1 MRTTPVSQPL
11 SRRAPRAL
19 LVLVAAAVMVAAALL
34 PGGAAADQASQP
46 SSPEAG
52 MIATGNFH
60 SCAVIA
66 GTVRCWGYGGDAALG
81 YGNTQSIG
89 DDEDPAAAGPVALG
103 AGRTAVAVAAGTV
116 HTCALLD
123 NGAVRCWGFGG
134 DGRLGYGNVDNIGD
148 DEKPADVPPVSFG
161 PGRTAKAIAAG
172 NGHTCAILEDDSV
185 RCWGFNLDG
194 RLGLGSVDS
203 VGDDESPAQSPA
215 VKLGPGRTAK
225 AITAGGSHTCA
236 LLDNGAVR
244 CWGFGGDGRLGYG
257 KIADVGRFE
266 DTTPDTVGPVNLGQN
281 ATAISAGFGHVCAI
295 LADASLRCWGFA
307 GDGRLGYAN
316 ASSIGDDEQ
325 PVSAGPVSVGG
336 RVKAISSGFE
346 HTCAVLDGGS
356 VRCWGF
362 GALGNLGYANTQTI
376 GDDEVP
382 SSVGPI
388 GLGRAA
394 TAVSAGQ
401 RHTCARLDD
410 GSVRCWGSGNNG
422 RLGYCE
428 EIRIGDDESPASA
441 GPVVLGQPGI
451 PGDGCPFVAP
461 PPPPPAP
468 PAGDIAVTPVAPA
481 PPPPA
486 VVPGPDGLS
495 TLLAAERARAAKY
508 SSCLRSA
515 KSRFTADLRRARR
528 VVGARGRLQRRLA
541 EASNKRRRAACVKR
555 HGRRPGPVKGLKAKA
570 TGRGKVKL
578 SFTVAGSDNGKAPAA
593 RGYLVKQSLKPIR
606 TARDFKRAAVLCK
619 GRCAFYG
626 FTSIETTA
634 ELEITDLVPGR
645 LYHYAVAARD
655 NVSSRVGPR
664 SRSVAVR
671 ALRKA
676 TT

>member
-1 MRTTPVSQPL
+1 
-11 SRRAPRAL
+11 
-19 LVLVAAAVMVAAALL
+19 MVAAALL

-66 GTVRCWGYGGDAALG
+66 GTVRCWGYGGDGALG

-89 DDEDPAAAGPVALG
+89 DDEDPEAAGPVALG
-103 AGRTAVAVAAGTV
+103 AGRTAVAVAAGSV

-123 NGAVRCWGFGG
+123 NGAVRCWGFAGN
-134 DGRLGYGNVDNIGD
+134 GRLGYGNLDNIGD

-172 NGHTCAILEDDSV
+172 SGHTCAILEDDSV

-194 RLGLGSVDS
+194 RLGLGNVDS
-203 VGDDESPAQSPA
+203 VGDDEHPAQSPA
-215 VKLGPGRTAK
+215 VKLGAGRTAK

-281 ATAISAGFGHVCAI
+281 ATAISAGFGHTCAI
-295 LADASLRCWGFA
+295 LADSSLRCWGFA

-316 ASSIGDDEQ
+316 VSSIGDDEQ
-325 PVSAGPVSVGG
+325 PVSAGPVNVGG
-336 RVKAISSGFE
+336 PVKAISSGFE
-346 HTCAVLDGGS
+346 HTCAVFKDGN

-382 SSVGPI
+382 SSVGPVA
-388 GLGRAA
+388 LGRPAA
-394 TAVSAGQ
+394 AVSAGQ

-410 GSVRCWGSGNNG
+410 GSVRCWGSANNG
-422 RLGYCE
+422 RLGYCN

-441 GPVVLGQPGI
+441 GPVAFGQPGI
-451 PGDGCPFVAP
+451 PGAGCPFVA
-461 PPPPPAP
+461 PPPAP
-468 PAGDIAVTPVAPA
+468 PAGDIAVTPARPSPPA
-481 PPPPA
+481 A
-486 VVPGPDGLS
+486 VVPGPDRLS
-495 TLLAAERARAAKY
+495 TLLVAERARAAKY
-508 SSCLRSA
+508 RSCLRSA
-515 KSRFTADLRRARR
+515 KRRFTADLRRARR
-528 VVGARGRLQRRLA
+528 VVGARGRLLQRRLA
-541 EASNKRRRAACVKR
+541 RASNTRRRAGCVKR
-555 HGRRPGPVKGLKAKA
+555 YGRRPGRVRDLKAMA
-570 TGRGKVKL
+570 TGGGKVKL
-578 SFTVAGSDNGKAPAA
+578 SFTVVGSDSGKAPAA
-593 RGYLVKQSLKPIR
+593 RVYVVKQSLKPIR
-606 TARDFKRAAVLCK
+606 TARDFSRAAVLCK
-619 GRCAFYG
+619 GRCAFDG
-626 FTSIETTA
+626 LTSIEATA
-634 ELEITDLVPGR
+634 ELEITELVPRR